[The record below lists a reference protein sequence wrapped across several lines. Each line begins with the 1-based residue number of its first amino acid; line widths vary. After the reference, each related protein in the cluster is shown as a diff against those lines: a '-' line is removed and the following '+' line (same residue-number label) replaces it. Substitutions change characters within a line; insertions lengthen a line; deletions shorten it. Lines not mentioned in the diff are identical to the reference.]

1 MFGFKDIEILQAIVQ
16 AGGFR
21 AAAARHG
28 MSQSAISNRVAA
40 LERRLGVQLFDRLG
54 RGVRLSTAGRRLL
67 EESARLIAARDRVVR
82 ELAGGEGL
90 RGSVRIGVAET
101 IVHTLLTP
109 LLASLRA
116 AHPHV
121 RFELTVDTS
130 LELSRRLAT
139 ESLDV
144 AVLLADAVPAGTTRS
159 VPLTPVTLDWY
170 AAPDFVRDAGTDQP
184 LSLDQLARTSI
195 VTFSKGTVPYQRI
208 ERLFTDVMPAP
219 LIHGSA
225 SLLAVR
231 HLIGTGFGIG
241 VLPVRMIEA
250 SAGGAPATDVLPLPV
265 CAAARSD
272 ALQFVVA
279 WVPVDGDETGPII
292 ADTAVTCD
300 HIDTRQRSFTGDDD
314 LLA

>member
-1 MFGFKDIEILQAIVQ
+1 MFGFKDIEILRAIVH

-40 LERRLGVQLFDRLG
+40 LERRLGVRLFDRLG

-67 EESARLIAARDRVVR
+67 EESTRLIAARDRVVR
-82 ELAGGEGL
+82 ELSGEDGL

-109 LLASLRA
+109 LLASLHA

-130 LELSRRLAT
+130 IELSRGLAT
-139 ESLDV
+139 ESIDV

-170 AAPDFVRDAGTDQP
+170 AAPGFARDTRPRQP
-184 LSLDQLARTSI
+184 LSLAQLAGTSI

-208 ERLFTDVMPAP
+208 ERLFTGVIPAP

-241 VLPVRMIEA
+241 VLPVRMVD
-250 SAGGAPATDVLPLPV
+250 APAPGPPVADVQPLAV
-265 CAAARSD
+265 CAAARPE
-272 ALQFVVA
+272 ALRFVVA

-292 ADTAVTCD
+292 AATAVACD
-300 HIDTRQRSFTGDDD
+300 QSDTR
-314 LLA
+314 